1 LNEQND
7 FGILE
12 KELSHFARAIGH
24 PARVAVLLEIAKRG
38 NNVFGEII
46 DIPPLSKT
54 TVLQHLRELKR
65 AGLIQGRIFGTKA
78 AYSLDLEN
86 ISKFHQSFFQFMRSV
101 ETTGDYTDLKKP

>member
-1 LNEQND
+1 MEEQND
-7 FGILE
+7 FGNLE

-38 NNVFGEII
+38 NTVFGEIV

-78 AYSLDLEN
+78 SYNLDLEN
-86 ISKFHQSFFQFMRSV
+86 ISKFHSTFFQFMKSI
-101 ETTGDYTDLKKP
+101 ESNGDYVDLKKP